1 MRLHRLAVTAFGPF
15 GATQKIDFDEL
26 SAAGLFLL
34 HGPTGAGKTSVLDAV
49 CYALYGQVPGARQG
63 NGLSLRSDH
72 AEPLTPTEVVLEFTV
87 GERRL
92 EITRRPEQPRPKKRG
107 TGMTREKAQT
117 LLREYA
123 PAAAPASA
131 SEPGQWK
138 ALSRSHQ
145 EIGEEMGQL
154 LGMSREQ
161 FCQVV
166 LLPQGDF
173 ARFLRADELARG
185 KLLGKLF
192 DTGRFAAVE
201 ERLAEL
207 RRSVEKRVATGDERL
222 LALAHRMAQ
231 AAGRT
236 TELDGHP
243 LPEPT
248 PGEPGLADAVLEWA
262 AVARTGARERRDI
275 ALFAVRA
282 AEAAHDAA
290 QRAADAT
297 RERAELQRRHAEAR
311 RRADD
316 LERQRPD
323 HDRLRELL
331 ERARAA
337 DAVVPALDLR
347 TAAARDHHTAET
359 TERQARARLTAE
371 PGLAA
376 TALAAIPDIPDQ
388 RTHAGPAATSEAP
401 LPAQVAASPEEAAPN
416 AGAQGARA
424 GAAPDEDTAYDAQG
438 RMSSGEAGASEPPG
452 PVDAQSVR
460 AGRTGTGEPG
470 LDAPGLA
477 QDTVARTGPVTDG
490 PGGSGQAAA
499 ESGTGGEGTAA
510 GTPDQELPLVAGA
523 PGVPPQAPGAVP
535 SAGGGASGARVIGRV
550 TAAGNGAAD
559 ERAGDGQAGS
569 GTGTPG
575 TVPAPSGEAATSG
588 VPSRG
593 AGSGG
598 PGARGRGVSR
608 TGPTGDGDAVT
619 EACGASSWASGP
631 TSCGHGAPH
640 SGAAGLIG
648 PRAGRGKAA
657 AGPTGASD
665 APYGERDRRADPYV
679 SGPSAVLGEADAEW
693 LGRVER
699 RVREELG
706 ALGAARRGEA
716 RAEAVVGEIGA
727 LDREARAD
735 DEAIEEAA
743 EWLAGWEET
752 HRAHQRRVE
761 AAQEAVNRAEQLG
774 GRIEPAERRLEA
786 ARRRDRLAGQERQA
800 REELWRAREGATAA
814 RQNWLDLK
822 EARLRGIAAELAAGL
837 RAGEPCAV
845 CGATEH
851 PGPARPGA
859 GHVDR
864 TAEEAAL
871 ADYQRAEEVREEA
884 ERTRNA
890 LREAHAGAEATAEG
904 EDAAELDRTLAEL
917 RATYAEARDAAS
929 DGHAAREAL
938 DRAEAEHARRTAQR
952 QEAERRAAARTSR
965 RETLARER
973 AALLAE
979 LEQARGADATVAE
992 RAARLERQAGLLA
1005 RAAEAAR
1012 AADAAASRL
1021 KEADARL
1028 ADAAYR
1034 AGFETPEQAAEAV
1047 LPPDRQRGAR
1057 RRLDAWQTELAA
1069 AEAELSDAR
1078 VLAAAQAPPADPA
1091 AAQTAADA
1099 ATRALREVSAADAA
1113 ARTRCEDLDALSAQ
1127 AVADAR
1133 GLAPLRAEHDRI
1145 ARLASLAAG
1154 TSTDN
1159 ERRMRLEAYV
1169 LAARL
1174 EQVAA
1179 AASARLRHMSSGR
1192 YTLVH
1197 SDARSGGRGRSG
1209 LGLHVID
1216 AWTGSERD
1224 TATLS
1229 GGETFS
1235 ASLALAL
1242 GLADVVTDEA
1252 GGVRLD
1258 TLFIDEGFGSLD
1270 EQTLDEV
1277 MDVLDSLRERDRTVG
1292 IVSHVADLRRR
1303 IPAQLEVV
1311 KGREGSAVRHRTA
1324 AAL

>member
-15 GATQKIDFDEL
+15 GATQRIDFDEL

-34 HGPTGAGKTSVLDAV
+34 HGPTGAGKTSILDAV

-123 PAAAPASA
+123 PAAAPDSA
-131 SEPGQWK
+131 SGAGQWK

-173 ARFLRADELARG
+173 ARFLRADEMARG

-207 RRSVEKRVATGDERL
+207 RRAAEKRVAAGDERL
-222 LALAHRMAQ
+222 LGLAHRMAQ

-243 LPEPT
+243 LPELT
-248 PGEPGLADAVLEWA
+248 PGEPGLADAVLEWS

-275 ALFAVRA
+275 ALLAVRA

-347 TAAARDHHTAET
+347 TAAARDHRTAEA

-388 RTHAGPAATSEAP
+388 RTPPAPTTSP
-401 LPAQVAASPEEAAPN
+401 GTSLPAQGTAPPNETTRHASAAAAPGT
-416 AGAQGARA
+416 AVEHGGHGRGALPGPA
-424 GAAPDEDTAYDAQG
+424 
-438 RMSSGEAGASEPPG
+438 SSGEA
-452 PVDAQSVR
+452 R
-460 AGRTGTGEPG
+460 AGGREAV
-470 LDAPGLA
+470 AP
-477 QDTVARTGPVTDG
+477 
-490 PGGSGQAAA
+490 A
-499 ESGTGGEGTAA
+499 ERDPYG
-510 GTPDQELPLVAGA
+510 
-523 PGVPPQAPGAVP
+523 
-535 SAGGGASGARVIGRV
+535 
-550 TAAGNGAAD
+550 
-559 ERAGDGQAGS
+559 
-569 GTGTPG
+569 
-575 TVPAPSGEAATSG
+575 
-588 VPSRG
+588 
-593 AGSGG
+593 
-598 PGARGRGVSR
+598 
-608 TGPTGDGDAVT
+608 
-619 EACGASSWASGP
+619 
-631 TSCGHGAPH
+631 
-640 SGAAGLIG
+640 
-648 PRAGRGKAA
+648 
-657 AGPTGASD
+657 SD
-665 APYGERDRRADPYV
+665 A
-679 SGPSAVLGEADAEW
+679 SAVLGEADAEW

-716 RAEAVVGEIGA
+716 RAEAVVGEIAA

-761 AAQEAVNRAEQLG
+761 AAQEATTRAEQLG

-800 REELWRAREGATAA
+800 REELLRAREGAAAA

-864 TAEEAAL
+864 TAEETAL
-871 ADYQRAEEVREEA
+871 ADSRRAEEVREEA

-904 EDAAELDRTLAEL
+904 EDAAELGRTLSEL
-917 RATYAEARDAAS
+917 RAAYAEARDAAA

-938 DRAEAEHARRTAQR
+938 DRAEGEHARRTAQR

-1012 AADAAASRL
+1012 GAEAAASRL

-1047 LPPDRQRGAR
+1047 LPPDRQREAR
-1057 RRLDAWQTELAA
+1057 RRLDAWQTESAA
-1069 AEAELSDAR
+1069 AAAELSDPR
-1078 VLAAAQAPPADPA
+1078 LLAAAQAPPADPA
-1091 AAQTAADA
+1091 AARTAADA
-1099 ATRALREVSAADAA
+1099 ATRALREASAADAA

-1127 AVADAR
+1127 AVTDAR
-1133 GLAPLRAEHDRI
+1133 RLAPLRADHDRI

-1324 AAL
+1324 AAH